1 MRPLEQARADVV
13 GAVPLLPAE
22 ATPLDRALGLVLVE
36 PAIVPHDLPPFTN
49 SAMDG
54 FAVRAADVAATP
66 AELEV
71 LEDVPAGSVAQAV
84 VDEGNAIKIMTG
96 APMPGGADAVVRVE
110 DTESSDG
117 TVRIL
122 VGVEVGANVRP
133 AGGDVRAGEVAL
145 PAGRRLT
152 PAMIGVLASI
162 GVTEPVVRRRPRVAV
177 MSTGDEVLPP
187 DQELRP
193 GAIRDS
199 NRPILRGLLAELGAE
214 LVDLG
219 IIGDDADALRNAVA
233 RGAAEADA
241 IITSGGVS
249 MGEYDLVKQVLGEL
263 GSVDFWQV
271 AMQPGKPF
279 AFGHVDGVPL
289 FGLPGN
295 PVSVTVAFEQFAR
308 PALLTMMGAE
318 AVLRP
323 RITAVADEDLNSDP
337 AKTVFLRAATSRD
350 GDGWRVRLSGGQLSN
365 MLSAVAAGDAF
376 VVMPRGVADVPAG
389 SSVTVEMFR
398 WPEDRRFDEGIA

>member
-1 MRPLEQARADVV
+1 VRPLEQARADVV
-13 GAVPLLPAE
+13 GAVPLLPVE
-22 ATPLDRALGLVLVE
+22 ATPLDQALGLVLVE
-36 PAIVPHDLPPFTN
+36 PAIVPHALPPFTN

-54 FAVRAADVAATP
+54 FAVRAADVASTP
-66 AELEV
+66 AELDI
-71 LEDVPAGSVAQAV
+71 LEDVPAGSVAQAMV
-84 VDEGNAIKIMTG
+84 GEGQATKIMTG

-110 DTESSDG
+110 DTESRDG

-122 VGVEVGANVRP
+122 VGVEAGTNVRP

-162 GVTEPVVRRRPRVAV
+162 GVTEPFVRRRPRVAV

-199 NRPILRGLLAELGAE
+199 NRPILRGLLAELGAD

-219 IIGDDADALRNAVA
+219 IIGDDADALRSAVA
-233 RGAAEADA
+233 RGAAAADA

-323 RITAVADEDLNSDP
+323 RITAVADEDLSSDP
-337 AKTVFLRAATSRD
+337 AKTVFLRAATSRN
-350 GDGWRVRLSGGQLSN
+350 GDGWRARLSGGQLSN

-389 SSVTVEMFR
+389 GSVTVEMFR
-398 WPEDRRFDEGIA
+398 WPEDRPFDEGVA

>member
-1 MRPLEQARADVV
+1 MRPLEHARRDVIA
-13 GAVPLLPAE
+13 AVPLLPAE
-22 ATPLDRALGLVLVE
+22 PTPLDRALGLVLVE
-36 PAIVPHDLPPFTN
+36 DAIVPHDLPPFTN

-54 FAVRAADVAATP
+54 FAVRAEDVADTP
-66 AELEV
+66 ADLRV
-71 LEDVPAGSVAQAV
+71 LEDVPAGSVASV
-84 VDEGNAIKIMTG
+84 SVDPGTAIRIMTG
-96 APMPGGADAVVRVE
+96 APMPTGADAVVRVE
-110 DTESSDG
+110 DTESTDG
-117 TVRIL
+117 SVRIL
-122 VGVEVGANVRP
+122 VGVDTGTNVRP

-152 PAMIGVLASI
+152 PAMLGVLASI
-162 GVTEPVVRRRPRVAV
+162 GTTQPVVRRRPRVAI

-187 DQELRP
+187 DQDLRP

-199 NRPILRGLLAELGAE
+199 NRPILRGLLSELGAE
-214 LVDLG
+214 VVDLG

-241 IITSGGVS
+241 ILTSGGVS
-249 MGEYDLVKQVLGEL
+249 MGDYDLVKQVLGEL
-263 GSVDFWQV
+263 GSVEFWQV

-323 RITAVADEDLNSDP
+323 RIPAVADEGLRSDP
-337 AKTVFLRAATSRD
+337 AKTVFLRAATEHVD
-350 GDGWRVRLSGGQLSN
+350 GDWRVRLSGGQLSN
-365 MLSAVAAGDAF
+365 MLSAVAVGDAF

-389 SSVTVEMFR
+389 SSVTIEMFR
-398 WPEDRRFDEGIA
+398 WPEDRPFDEGVA

>member
-1 MRPLEQARADVV
+1 MRPLEAARADVV
-13 GAVPLLPAE
+13 GAMPLLPAV
-22 ATPLDRALGLVLVE
+22 ATPLEESLGLVLTA

-54 FAVRAADVAATP
+54 FAVRAGDVASTP
-66 AELEV
+66 VELTV
-71 LEDVPAGSVAQAV
+71 LEDVPAGSVASV
-84 VDEGNAIKIMTG
+84 VVGEGEAIRIMTG
-96 APMPGGADAVVRVE
+96 APMPHGADAVVRVE
-110 DTESSDG
+110 DTESSNG
-117 TVRIL
+117 VVRVL
-122 VGVEVGANVRP
+122 AGVQGGSNVRP

-145 PAGRRLT
+145 PPGRRLT

-162 GVTEPVVRRRPRVAV
+162 GVTEPVVRRRPRVAI

-199 NRPILRGLLAELGAE
+199 NRPILRGLLTELGAE
-214 LVDLG
+214 VVDLG
-219 IIGDDADALRNAVA
+219 IIGDDADALRGAVA
-233 RGAAEADA
+233 RGAAGADA

-318 AVLRP
+318 AILRP
-323 RITAVADEDLNSDP
+323 RIVAVTDQDLRSDP
-337 AKTVFLRAATSRD
+337 ARTVFLRAATSRE

-376 VVMPRGVADVPAG
+376 VVMPRGVGDVASG

-398 WPEDRRFDEGIA
+398 WPENRPFDEEVA

>member
-1 MRPLEQARADVV
+1 MRPLEEARRDVIA
-13 GAVPLLPAE
+13 AVPLLPAE
-22 ATPLDRALGLVLVE
+22 PTPLDDALGLVLADD
-36 PAIVPHDLPPFTN
+36 AIVPHDLPPFTN

-54 FAVRAADVAATP
+54 YAVRAADVAAAP
-66 AELEV
+66 AALEV
-71 LEDVPAGSVAQAV
+71 LEDVPAGSVAGAV
-84 VDEGNAIKIMTG
+84 VLPGTAIKIMTG
-96 APMPGGADAVVRVE
+96 APMPEGADAVVRVE
-110 DTESSDG
+110 DTEQDG
-117 TVRIL
+117 ATVRIG
-122 VGVEVGANVRP
+122 VGVGKGTNVRP

-152 PAMIGVLASI
+152 PAMVGVLASI
-162 GVTEPVVRRRPRVAV
+162 GTTMPVVHRRPRVAV

-187 DQELRP
+187 EADLRP

-199 NRPILRGLLAELGAE
+199 NRPILRSLLAELGAE
-214 LVDLG
+214 VVDLG
-219 IIGDDADALRNAVA
+219 IIGDDANALRDAVA
-233 RGAAEADA
+233 RGAAGADA

-279 AFGHVDGVPL
+279 AFGHVDGTPL

-308 PALLTMMGAE
+308 PALLTMMGSQ

-323 RITAVADEDLNSDP
+323 RIGAITDEDLRSDP
-337 AKTVFLRAATSRD
+337 AKTVFLRAAARRE
-350 GDGWRVRLSGGQLSN
+350 GDGWRIRLSGGQLSN
-365 MLSAVAAGDAF
+365 MLSAVAVGDAF
-376 VVMPRGVADVPAG
+376 VVMPRGIADVPAG
-389 SSVTVEMFR
+389 GSVIVEMFR
-398 WPEDRRFDEGIA
+398 WPEDRPFDEEVA